1 MYIEYMIYV
10 YTMYYI
16 IYVYTIYVYK
26 KMYIYNIH
34 IYTYMY
40 TFLLKSP
47 TCEPTDNALWALL
60 DVHLLLVFMQDPV
73 L

>member
-1 MYIEYMIYV
+1 MYIKYGIYI
-10 YTMYYI
+10 TIHIYI
-16 IYVYTIYVYK
+16 IYTDP
-26 KMYIYNIH
+26 
-34 IYTYMY
+34 YMY

>member
-1 MYIEYMIYV
+1 MYIQYM
-10 YTMYYI
+10 
-16 IYVYTIYVYK
+16 YK